1 MAVRRAQEEK
11 HKIYYCTFTCY
22 NWIPLIEKTNLYD
35 HIYSWFDLMKREH
48 KNQVLGYVIMP
59 NHIHLL
65 LFVSESS
72 PEINKL
78 IGNGKRFMAY
88 EIVKRLK
95 EQQDEQLLNQLR
107 EGVDMNE
114 AIKNKQHQ
122 VFEPSF
128 DCKECFTEKFIKQ
141 KLDYI
146 HKNPLRGKWN
156 LAETITDYLHSS
168 ARFYE
173 TGEHSMYEV
182 TAYIEAGVYE
192 D

>member
-1 MAVRRAQEEK
+1 M
-11 HKIYYCTFTCY
+11 
-22 NWIPLIEKTNLYD
+22 
-35 HIYSWFDLMKREH
+35 
-48 KNQVLGYVIMP
+48 LGYVIMP

-65 LFVSESS
+65 LFVSETSKT
-72 PEINKL
+72 INHL

-88 EIVKRLK
+88 EIVKRLR
-95 EQQDEQLLNQLR
+95 EQKDEQLLNQLR
-107 EGVDMNE
+107 DGVDINE

-122 VFEPSF
+122 VFEQSF

-156 LAETITDYLHSS
+156 LAETIIDYPHSS

-173 TGEHSMYEV
+173 MGEHGEYEV
-182 TAYIEAGVYE
+182 TAYTAAGVYE